1 MHHRTVSVRAA
12 IPNQVG
18 NRRYEI
24 QFKEIL
30 VLNPRE
36 RTQVAHDVIPRRTID
51 REKRVKATLWDFAL
65 DNAGEK
71 GNTYFWYYTPV
82 EYRNIDD
89 LPRDGGDVGVCF
101 DVESR
106 VLKTEG
112 AEYWRKQ
119 NYNAMFADLEQ
130 KSS

>member
-1 MHHRTVSVRAA
+1 
-12 IPNQVG
+12 
-18 NRRYEI
+18 
-24 QFKEIL
+24 
-30 VLNPRE
+30 
-36 RTQVAHDVIPRRTID
+36 
-51 REKRVKATLWDFAL
+51 
-65 DNAGEK
+65 
-71 GNTYFWYYTPV
+71 V